1 MTYDL
6 TDCTLCPRKCHA
18 NRASLTTG
26 AQGKRPYCG
35 QSDEVKVARVGLHRW
50 EEPPISGERGSG
62 TVFFCGCSLRCVYC
76 QNFDI
81 AHGNLGH
88 VVTLAH
94 LAKLFLWLQN
104 QGAHNINL
112 VTPTHFAPQIAK
124 AIDIARES
132 GLTLPIVCNTSGYE
146 TPETLAY
153 FKGKV
158 DIYLTDF
165 KYASTELAKR
175 YSNAPDYFEVAAHA
189 LDEMFSQVGA
199 YSEDPKTGLLKS
211 GVIVRHLMLP
221 QSISDSKEVMRILA
235 NKHYA
240 RDICVSI
247 MNQYTPFAGIGK
259 KFPELAG
266 KVDQKE
272 YEELVDYALAL
283 GLANSFYQ
291 IGETARKSFIPNFSE
306 PLPI

>member
-1 MTYDL
+1 MTYDF

-18 NRASLTTG
+18 NRDSLATN

-35 QSDEVKVARVGLHRW
+35 QSDEVKVARVGLHQW

-153 FKGKV
+153 FK
-158 DIYLTDF
+158 
-165 KYASTELAKR
+165 
-175 YSNAPDYFEVAAHA
+175 
-189 LDEMFSQVGA
+189 
-199 YSEDPKTGLLKS
+199 
-211 GVIVRHLMLP
+211 
-221 QSISDSKEVMRILA
+221 
-235 NKHYA
+235 
-240 RDICVSI
+240 
-247 MNQYTPFAGIGK
+247 
-259 KFPELAG
+259 
-266 KVDQKE
+266 
-272 YEELVDYALAL
+272 
-283 GLANSFYQ
+283 
-291 IGETARKSFIPNFSE
+291 
-306 PLPI
+306 